1 MLPESSNAS
10 LNDQGTLFAL
20 SIEARESNVLM
31 KMEIHP
37 KTPNTIN
44 PMRAGSGL
52 HTKYMHVAIQAIDGI
67 RAWENDK

>member
-1 MLPESSNAS
+1 M
-10 LNDQGTLFAL
+10 
-20 SIEARESNVLM
+20 RESNVQV

-44 PMRAGSGL
+44 LMRAGSGL
-52 HTKYMHVAIQAIDGI
+52 HTKYMHVAIQAIDVI